1 MAAPADADDGQAP
14 VTKESTCPSRHSPTG
29 TSTRASSTG
38 ALPAWARSSAA
49 GSGRRPTR
57 PAYLHFADGS
67 SELTTLTWRQTH
79 EIVEQWAAGL
89 ISLGVQLEDRVAI
102 ASTTRVEWI
111 LADLAVICAGGAT
124 TTVYPTTIAEDVAYI
139 LDDSGSGIVFA
150 ENEEQVAKLQAVRSE
165 IPGVRQVIAL
175 TGPGSDDGWV
185 ITTDQLAERGRE
197 WLAAT
202 PDLVDSR
209 IDQLDPES
217 LAVVI
222 YTSGTTGRPK
232 GVRLV
237 HDSVVYEGA
246 VIDAIGTFT
255 KDDLQFLWLPL
266 SHVFGKMLVATG
278 LQIGF
283 PTAVDGRVDRI
294 VENMA
299 VIKPTFMAGPPRI
312 FEKAHGRIA
321 LMFAGE
327 KGVKKRLIDWALAV
341 GGEMRDVRARGE
353 EPSAGLRRKHDLAT
367 RLVLHKVQER
377 FGGRVR
383 FMISGS
389 APLNADVARWFGSV
403 GLLVQ
408 EGYGLTETSSG
419 TTVNAPDHGS
429 YQYGSVGWPLP
440 GTEVRIAE
448 EDGEILVKGPGVM
461 RGYHNNAEATAEV
474 LTEDGWFHTGDIGR
488 IDERGFLYVTD
499 RKKDLFKT
507 SGGKYVAPAEIEA
520 RFKGLCPFV
529 SQFLVHGAG
538 HNYATALVT
547 LDPDAVAGWAPTVGL
562 GGKPYAEVV
571 ASPQAHALVQR
582 YVDQLNDGLNRWET
596 IKKFTILDQDLTV
609 EAGDLTPS
617 MKLRRKA
624 VTEKHRAE
632 IDAMYDGA

>member
-1 MAAPADADDGQAP
+1 MPLQALADRDVDQAVLDDRAPS
-14 VTKESTCPSRHSPTG
+14 V
-29 TSTRASSTG
+29 G
-38 ALPAWARSSAA
+38 ALFRSRVRATPDA
-49 GSGRRPTR
+49 

-67 SELTTLTWRQTH
+67 SELTTLTWAQTH

-89 ISLGVQLEDRVAI
+89 ISLGVETEDRVAI

-139 LDDSGSGIVFA
+139 LGDSGSGIVFA
-150 ENEEQVAKLQAVRSE
+150 ENDEQVAKLQHVRSE
-165 IPGVRQVIAL
+165 IPGVRQVIVL
-175 TGPGSDDGWV
+175 TGSASDDGWV
-185 ITTDQLAERGRE
+185 ITTDELAGRGRE

-209 IDQLDPES
+209 IEQLGPEN

-246 VIDAIGTFT
+246 VIEAIGTLT
-255 KDDLQFLWLPL
+255 EDDLQFLWLPL

-283 PTAVDGRVDRI
+283 PTAVDGRVEKI
-294 VENMA
+294 VDNMA

-312 FEKAHGRIA
+312 FEKAHGRIE

-327 KGVKKRLIDWALAV
+327 KGIKKKLIDWALKV
-341 GGEMRDVRARGE
+341 GGEMRDVLARGE
-353 EPSAGLRRKHDLAT
+353 QPASGLKRRHDLAT
-367 RLVLHKVQER
+367 KLVLHKVQER

-389 APLNADVARWFGSV
+389 APLNAEVARWFGSV

-419 TTVNAPDHGS
+419 TTVNQPAHGS
-429 YQYGSVGWPLP
+429 YQYGSVGWPMP

-461 RGYHNNAEATAEV
+461 RGYHNNPAATAEV
-474 LTEDGWFHTGDIGR
+474 LTDDGWFHTGDIGR
-488 IDERGFLYVTD
+488 IDDRGFLYVTD
-499 RKKDLFKT
+499 RKKDVFKT
-507 SGGKYVAPAEIEA
+507 SGGKYIAPAEIEA

-547 LDPDAVAGWAPTVGL
+547 LDPDAVAAWAPTVGL
-562 GGKPYAEVV
+562 EGRSYAEIVL
-571 ASPQAHALVQR
+571 SPQARALVQG
-582 YVDQLNDGLNRWET
+582 YVDKLNDGLNRWET
-596 IKKFTILDQDLTV
+596 IKKFTILDKDLTI
-609 EAGDLTPS
+609 EEGDLTPS

-624 VTEKHRAE
+624 VTEKHRA
-632 IDAMYDGA
+632 

>member
-1 MAAPADADDGQAP
+1 MPLQALADRDVDQNVLDGRAPS
-14 VTKESTCPSRHSPTG
+14 V
-29 TSTRASSTG
+29 G
-38 ALPAWARSSAA
+38 ALFRSRVRATPDA
-49 GSGRRPTR
+49 
-57 PAYLHFADGS
+57 PAYLYFAEGA
-67 SELTTLTWRQTH
+67 SELTTMTWRETH
-79 EIVEQWAAGL
+79 EVVEQWAAGL
-89 ISLGVQLEDRVAI
+89 VSLGVQLEDRVAI

-111 LADLAVICAGGAT
+111 LADLAIICAGGAT

-139 LDDSGSGIVFA
+139 LTDSGSGIVFA
-150 ENEEQVAKLQAVRSE
+150 ENEEQVAKLQHVRSE
-165 IPGVRQVIAL
+165 VPGVRQVIAL

-185 ITTDQLAERGRE
+185 ITTDELAERGRE

-209 IDQLDPES
+209 IDQLTPEA

-237 HDSVVYEGA
+237 QDSVVYEGA

-283 PTAVDGRVDRI
+283 PTAVDGRVDKI

-299 VIKPTFMAGPPRI
+299 VIRPTFMAGPPRI

-327 KGVKKRLIDWALAV
+327 KGVKKKLIDWALKV
-341 GGEMRDVRARGE
+341 GGEMRDVRARGDQ
-353 EPSAGLRRKHDLAT
+353 PSASLTRRYALAT
-367 RLVLHKVQER
+367 KLVLHKVQER

-419 TTVNAPDHGS
+419 TTVNAPEHGA

-440 GTEVRIAE
+440 GTEVRIAD

-461 RGYHNNAEATAEV
+461 RGYHNNPEATAEV

-488 IDERGFLYVTD
+488 IDERGFLHVTD
-499 RKKDLFKT
+499 RKKDVFKT

-547 LDPDAVAGWAPTVGL
+547 LDPDAMAGWAPTVGL
-562 GGKPYAEVV
+562 DGKPYAEVV

-596 IKKFTILDQDLTV
+596 IKKFTILDKDLTV
-609 EAGDLTPS
+609 EEGDLTPS

-624 VTEKHRAE
+624 VTEKHQAE
-632 IDAMYDGA
+632 LDAMYDGS

>member
-1 MAAPADADDGQAP
+1 MTRNRSDKGVHMPLQALADRDVDQNVLDGRAPS
-14 VTKESTCPSRHSPTG
+14 V
-29 TSTRASSTG
+29 G
-38 ALPAWARSSAA
+38 ALFRSRVRATPDA
-49 GSGRRPTR
+49 
-57 PAYLHFADGS
+57 PAYLYFAEGS

-79 EIVEQWAAGL
+79 EVVEQWAAGL
-89 ISLGVQLEDRVAI
+89 VSLGVALEDRVAI

-139 LDDSGSGIVFA
+139 LTDSGSGIVFA
-150 ENEEQVAKLQAVRSE
+150 ENAEQVAKLQHVRSE
-165 IPGVRQVIAL
+165 VPGVRQVIAL

-185 ITTDQLAERGRE
+185 ITTDELAERGRE

-209 IDQLDPES
+209 IDQLTPES

-237 HDSVVYEGA
+237 QDSVVYEGA

-283 PTAVDGRVDRI
+283 PTAVDGRVDKI

-327 KGVKKRLIDWALAV
+327 KGVKKKLIDWALKV
-341 GGEMRDVRARGE
+341 GGELRDVQARGE
-353 EPSAGLRRKHDLAT
+353 QPSSGLQRRHALAT
-367 RLVLHKVQER
+367 KLVLHKVQER

-419 TTVNAPDHGS
+419 TTVNAPEHGS

-440 GTEVRIAE
+440 GTEVRIAD

-461 RGYHNNAEATAEV
+461 RGYHNNPEATAEV

-499 RKKDLFKT
+499 RKKDVFKT
-507 SGGKYVAPAEIEA
+507 SGGKYIAPAEIEA

-562 GGKPYAEVV
+562 DGKTYAEVV

-582 YVDQLNDGLNRWET
+582 YLDQLNDGLNRWET
-596 IKKFTILDQDLTV
+596 IKKFTILDKDLTV
-609 EAGDLTPS
+609 EEGDLTPS

-632 IDAMYDGA
+632 LDAMYDGS

>member
-1 MAAPADADDGQAP
+1 MPLQALADRDVDQNVLDGRAPS
-14 VTKESTCPSRHSPTG
+14 V
-29 TSTRASSTG
+29 G
-38 ALPAWARSSAA
+38 ALFRSRVRATPDA
-49 GSGRRPTR
+49 
-57 PAYLHFADGS
+57 PAYLYFAEGS

-79 EIVEQWAAGL
+79 EVVEQWAAGL
-89 ISLGVQLEDRVAI
+89 VSLGVALEDRVAI

-139 LDDSGSGIVFA
+139 LTDSGSGIVFA
-150 ENEEQVAKLQAVRSE
+150 ENAEQVAKLQHVRSE
-165 IPGVRQVIAL
+165 VPGVRQVIAL

-185 ITTDQLAERGRE
+185 ITTDELAERGRE

-209 IDQLDPES
+209 IDQLGPES

-237 HDSVVYEGA
+237 QDSVVYEGA

-283 PTAVDGRVDRI
+283 PTAVDGRVDKI

-327 KGVKKRLIDWALAV
+327 KGVKKKLIDWALKV
-341 GGEMRDVRARGE
+341 GGEMRDVQARGE
-353 EPSAGLRRKHDLAT
+353 QPSSGLRRRHALAT

-419 TTVNAPDHGS
+419 TTVNAPEHGS

-440 GTEVRIAE
+440 GTEVRIAD

-461 RGYHNNAEATAEV
+461 RGYHNNPEATAEV

-499 RKKDLFKT
+499 RKKDVFKT

-562 GGKPYAEVV
+562 AGKTYAEVV

-596 IKKFTILDQDLTV
+596 IKKFTILDKDLTV
-609 EAGDLTPS
+609 EEGDLTPS

-632 IDAMYDGA
+632 LDAMYDGS

>member
-1 MAAPADADDGQAP
+1 MPLQALADREVDQNVLDGRAPS
-14 VTKESTCPSRHSPTG
+14 V
-29 TSTRASSTG
+29 G
-38 ALPAWARSSAA
+38 ALFRNRVRATPDA
-49 GSGRRPTR
+49 
-57 PAYLHFADGS
+57 PAYLFFTDDS
-67 SELTTLTWRQTH
+67 TELTTLTWRQTY
-79 EIVEQWAAGL
+79 EKVEQWAAGL

-102 ASTTRVEWI
+102 ASTTRVEWV
-111 LADLAVICAGGAT
+111 LADLAIICAGAAT

-139 LDDSGSGIVFA
+139 LADSGSGIVFA
-150 ENEEQVAKLQAVRSE
+150 EDEEQVAKLQHVRSQ

-175 TGPGSDDGWV
+175 TGGGTDDGWV
-185 ITTDQLAERGRE
+185 ITTDELAERGRE

-209 IDQLDPES
+209 IDQLTPDS

-237 HDSVVYEGA
+237 QDSVVYEGA
-246 VIDAIGTFT
+246 VIEAIGALT

-283 PTAVDGRVDRI
+283 PTAVDGRIDRI
-294 VENMA
+294 VDNMG

-312 FEKAHGRIA
+312 FEKAHGRIM

-327 KGVKKRLIDWALAV
+327 KGIKKRLIDWALKV
-341 GGEMRDVRARGE
+341 GGEMRDVLARGE
-353 EPSAGLRRKHDLAT
+353 EPSPGLKRRHDLAT
-367 RLVLHKVQER
+367 KLVLHKVQAR

-389 APLNADVARWFGSV
+389 APLNAEVARWFGSV
-403 GLLVQ
+403 GLLVL

-419 TTVNAPDHGS
+419 TTVNQPRHGA

-440 GTEVRIAE
+440 GTEVRIAA

-461 RGYHNNAEATAEV
+461 RGYHNNPDATAEV

-488 IDERGFLYVTD
+488 IDDRGFLYVTD
-499 RKKDLFKT
+499 RKKDVFKT

-547 LDPDAVAGWAPTVGL
+547 LDPDAMAAWAPSVGL
-562 GGKPYAEVV
+562 EGRAYAEIVS
-571 ASPQAHALVQR
+571 SPQARALVQG

-596 IKKFTILDQDLTV
+596 IKKFTILDKDLTI
-609 EAGDLTPS
+609 EEGDLTPS

-632 IDAMYDGA
+632 LDAMY

>member
-1 MAAPADADDGQAP
+1 M
-14 VTKESTCPSRHSPTG
+14 
-29 TSTRASSTG
+29 
-38 ALPAWARSSAA
+38 
-49 GSGRRPTR
+49 
-57 PAYLHFADGS
+57 
-67 SELTTLTWRQTH
+67 
-79 EIVEQWAAGL
+79 
-89 ISLGVQLEDRVAI
+89 
-102 ASTTRVEWI
+102 
-111 LADLAVICAGGAT
+111 
-124 TTVYPTTIAEDVAYI
+124 
-139 LDDSGSGIVFA
+139 
-150 ENEEQVAKLQAVRSE
+150 RSE

-209 IDQLDPES
+209 IDQLGPES

-255 KDDLQFLWLPL
+255 RDDLQFLWLPL

-327 KGVKKRLIDWALAV
+327 TGVKKKLIDWALAV
-341 GGEMRDVRARGE
+341 GGEMRDVRARGD
-353 EPSAGLRRKHDLAT
+353 EPSAGLRRKHVLAT
-367 RLVLHKVQER
+367 RLVLNKVQER

-461 RGYHNNAEATAEV
+461 RGYHNNPEATAEV

-488 IDERGFLYVTD
+488 VDERGFLYVTD

-547 LDPDAVAGWAPTVGL
+547 LDPDAVAGWAADGGAGRQAVRRGRGL
-562 GGKPYAEVV
+562 AAGARAGPALRRPAQRGPQPLGDDQEVHHPRPGPHGRGGRPHAEHE
-571 ASPQAHALVQR
+571 AAPQGR
-582 YVDQLNDGLNRWET
+582 DR
-596 IKKFTILDQDLTV
+596 
-609 EAGDLTPS
+609 EAPRRARRDVRRRLTPRGLS
-617 MKLRRKA
+617 AAPGGRGRSRRR
-624 VTEKHRAE
+624 RAR
-632 IDAMYDGA
+632 GRGR

>member
-1 MAAPADADDGQAP
+1 MPLQALADRNVDHDILDDRAPS
-14 VTKESTCPSRHSPTG
+14 V
-29 TSTRASSTG
+29 G
-38 ALPAWARSSAA
+38 ALFRSRVRATPEA
-49 GSGRRPTR
+49 
-57 PAYLHFADGS
+57 PAYLYFKEGS
-67 SELTTLTWRQTH
+67 SELTTLTWAQTN
-79 EIVEQWAAGL
+79 EVVEQWAAGL
-89 ISLGVQLEDRVAI
+89 ISLGVQTEDRVAI
-102 ASTTRVEWI
+102 AATTRVEWI

-139 LDDSGSGIVFA
+139 LADSGSGIVFA
-150 ENEEQVAKLQAVRSE
+150 ENDEQVAKLQHVRSE

-175 TGPGSDDGWV
+175 TGTGSEDGWV
-185 ITTDQLAERGRE
+185 ITTDELAERGRE
-197 WLAAT
+197 WLSAT

-209 IDQLDPES
+209 IDQLGPES

-237 HDSVVYEGA
+237 QDSVVYEGA

-283 PTAVDGRVDRI
+283 PTAVDGRVDKI
-294 VENMA
+294 VENMGL
-299 VIKPTFMAGPPRI
+299 VKPTFMAGPPRI

-327 KGVKKRLIDWALAV
+327 KGIKKKLIDWALKV
-341 GGEMRDVRARGE
+341 GGEMRDVQARGE
-353 EPSAGLRRKHDLAT
+353 EPPPGLKRRHDLAT
-367 RLVLHKVQER
+367 KLVLHKVQER

-389 APLNADVARWFGSV
+389 APLNAEVARWFGSV

-419 TTVNAPDHGS
+419 TTVNPPEHGS

-461 RGYHNNAEATAEV
+461 RGYHNNPEATAEV

-488 IDERGFLYVTD
+488 IDDRGFLYVTD
-499 RKKDLFKT
+499 RKKDVFKT
-507 SGGKYVAPAEIEA
+507 SGGKYIAPAEIEA

-547 LDPDAVAGWAPTVGL
+547 LDPDAVAGWAATVGL
-562 GGKPYAEVV
+562 EGRSYAEIVL
-571 ASPQAHALVQR
+571 SPQARALVQG
-582 YVDQLNDGLNRWET
+582 YVDTLNDGLNRWET
-596 IKKFTILDQDLTV
+596 IKKFTILDKDLTI
-609 EAGDLTPS
+609 EEGDLTPS

-632 IDAMYDGA
+632 LDAMYDGS

>member
-1 MAAPADADDGQAP
+1 MPRQALADRTVDQEVLDGRAPS
-14 VTKESTCPSRHSPTG
+14 V
-29 TSTRASSTG
+29 G
-38 ALPAWARSSAA
+38 ALFRNRVRATPDA
-49 GSGRRPTR
+49 
-57 PAYLHFADGS
+57 PAYLYFEDGAA
-67 SELTTLTWRQTH
+67 ELTTLTWAQTH
-79 EIVEQWAAGL
+79 EVVEQWAAGL

-139 LDDSGSGIVFA
+139 LADSGSGIVFA
-150 ENEEQVAKLQAVRSE
+150 EDEEQVAKLQRVRSE
-165 IPGVRQVIAL
+165 VPDVRQVVAL
-175 TGPGSDDGWV
+175 SGPGSADGWV
-185 ITTDQLAERGRE
+185 ITTDELARRGRE
-197 WLAAT
+197 WLAET

-209 IDQLDPES
+209 IDQLGPEH

-237 HDSVVYEGA
+237 QDSVVYEGA
-246 VIDAIGTFT
+246 VIDALGTFT
-255 KDDLQFLWLPL
+255 RDDLQFLWLPL

-283 PTAVDGRVDRI
+283 PTAVDGRIDKIVD
-294 VENMA
+294 NMA

-312 FEKAHGRIA
+312 FEKAHGKIA

-327 KGVKKRLIDWALAV
+327 TGAKRKLIDWALAV
-341 GGEMRDVRARGE
+341 GGEVRDVLARGE
-353 EPSAGLRRKHDLAT
+353 QVPPVLRGKHALAT
-367 RLVLHKVQER
+367 KLVLGKVQER

-389 APLNADVARWFGSV
+389 APLNAEVARWFGAV
-403 GLLVQ
+403 GLNVQ

-419 TTVNAPDHGS
+419 TTVNAPDHGA
-429 YQYGSVGWPLP
+429 YEYGSVGWPLP

-448 EDGEILVKGPGVM
+448 EDGEILVRGPGVM
-461 RGYHNNAEATAEV
+461 RGYHNNPQATAEV

-488 IDERGFLYVTD
+488 IDERGFLFVTD
-499 RKKDLFKT
+499 RKKDVFKT
-507 SGGKYVAPAEIEA
+507 SGGKYIAPAEIEA
-520 RFKGLCPFV
+520 RFKGLCPFI

-562 GGKPYAEVV
+562 EGRSYAEVV
-571 ASPQAHALVQR
+571 SSPQARALVQG
-582 YVDQLNDGLNRWET
+582 YVDRLNAGLNRWET
-596 IKKFTILDQDLTV
+596 IKKFTILPEDLTV

-632 IDAMYDGA
+632 LEAMY

>member
-1 MAAPADADDGQAP
+1 MTRNRSDKGVHMPLQALADRDVDQNVLDGRAPS
-14 VTKESTCPSRHSPTG
+14 V
-29 TSTRASSTG
+29 G
-38 ALPAWARSSAA
+38 ALFRSRVRATPDA
-49 GSGRRPTR
+49 
-57 PAYLHFADGS
+57 PAYLYFAEGPG
-67 SELTTLTWRQTH
+67 ELTTLTWRQAH
-79 EIVEQWAAGL
+79 AVVEQWAAGL
-89 ISLGVQLEDRVAI
+89 VSLGVALEDRVAI

-139 LDDSGSGIVFA
+139 LTDSGSGIVFA
-150 ENEEQVAKLQAVRSE
+150 EDEEQVAKLQHVRSQV
-165 IPGVRQVIAL
+165 PGVRQVIAL

-185 ITTDQLAERGRE
+185 ITTEQLAERGRE

-209 IDQLDPES
+209 IDQLTPES

-237 HDSVVYEGA
+237 QDSVVYEGA

-266 SHVFGKMLVATG
+266 SHVFGKMLLATG

-283 PTAVDGRVDRI
+283 PTAVDGRVDKI

-327 KGVKKRLIDWALAV
+327 KGAKKKLIDWALRV
-341 GGEMRDVRARGE
+341 GGEMRDVQARGE
-353 EPSAGLRRKHDLAT
+353 QPSASLRRRHALAT
-367 RLVLHKVQER
+367 KLVLHKVQER

-389 APLNADVARWFGSV
+389 APLNAEVARWFGSV

-429 YQYGSVGWPLP
+429 YAYGSVGWPLP

-461 RGYHNNAEATAEV
+461 RGYHNNPEATAEV
-474 LTEDGWFHTGDIGR
+474 LTEDGWFRTGDIGR

-499 RKKDLFKT
+499 RKKDVFKT
-507 SGGKYVAPAEIEA
+507 SGGKYIAPAEIEA

-562 GGKPYAEVV
+562 EGRTYAEVV

-596 IKKFTILDQDLTV
+596 IKKFTILDKDLTV
-609 EAGDLTPS
+609 EEGDLTPS

-632 IDAMYDGA
+632 LDAMYDGS

>member
-1 MAAPADADDGQAP
+1 MPLQALADRDVDQNVLDGRAPS
-14 VTKESTCPSRHSPTG
+14 V
-29 TSTRASSTG
+29 G
-38 ALPAWARSSAA
+38 ALFRSRVRATPDA
-49 GSGRRPTR
+49 
-57 PAYLHFADGS
+57 PAYLYFAEGS

-79 EIVEQWAAGL
+79 EVVEQWAAGL
-89 ISLGVQLEDRVAI
+89 VSLGVSLEDRVAI

-139 LDDSGSGIVFA
+139 LTDSGSGIVFA
-150 ENEEQVAKLQAVRSE
+150 ENAEQVAKLQHVRSE
-165 IPGVRQVIAL
+165 VPGVRQVIAL

-185 ITTDQLAERGRE
+185 ITTDELAERGRE

-209 IDQLDPES
+209 IDQLGPES

-237 HDSVVYEGA
+237 QDSVVYEGA

-283 PTAVDGRVDRI
+283 PTAVDGRVDKI

-327 KGVKKRLIDWALAV
+327 KGVKKKLIDWALKV
-341 GGEMRDVRARGE
+341 GGEMRDVQARGE
-353 EPSAGLRRKHDLAT
+353 QPSSGLQRRHALAT
-367 RLVLHKVQER
+367 KLVLHKVQER

-419 TTVNAPDHGS
+419 TTVNAPEHGS

-440 GTEVRIAE
+440 GTEVRIAD

-461 RGYHNNAEATAEV
+461 RGYHNNPEATAEV

-499 RKKDLFKT
+499 RKKDVFKT
-507 SGGKYVAPAEIEA
+507 SGGKYIAPAEIEA

-562 GGKPYAEVV
+562 EGKTYAEVV

-596 IKKFTILDQDLTV
+596 IKKFTILDKDLTV
-609 EAGDLTPS
+609 EEGDLTPS

-632 IDAMYDGA
+632 LDAMYDGS

>member
-1 MAAPADADDGQAP
+1 MPLQALADRTVDQNVLDGRAPS
-14 VTKESTCPSRHSPTG
+14 V
-29 TSTRASSTG
+29 G
-38 ALPAWARSSAA
+38 ALFRSRVRATPEA
-49 GSGRRPTR
+49 
-57 PAYLHFADGS
+57 PAYLYFAEGS
-67 SELTTLTWRQTH
+67 SELTTLTWAQTH
-79 EIVEQWAAGL
+79 EVVEQWAAGL
-89 ISLGVQLEDRVAI
+89 ISLGMQLEDRVAI

-139 LDDSGSGIVFA
+139 LADSGSGIVFA
-150 ENEEQVAKLQAVRSE
+150 ENEEQVAKLQRVRSE
-165 IPGVRQVIAL
+165 VPGVRQVIAL

-185 ITTDQLAERGRE
+185 ITTDELAERGRE

-209 IDQLDPES
+209 IDQLTPES

-237 HDSVVYEGA
+237 QDSVVYEGA

-255 KDDLQFLWLPL
+255 RDDLQYLWLPL
-266 SHVFGKMLVATG
+266 SHVFGKMLLATG

-283 PTAVDGRVDRI
+283 PTAVDGRVDKI

-299 VIKPTFMAGPPRI
+299 IVKPTFMAGPPRI
-312 FEKAHGRIA
+312 FEKAYGRIA

-327 KGVKKRLIDWALAV
+327 TGVKKRLIDWALKV
-341 GGEMRDVRARGE
+341 GGEMRDVQARGE
-353 EPSAGLRRKHDLAT
+353 QPSSGLQRRHALAT

-419 TTVNAPDHGS
+419 TTVNAPDHGA

-448 EDGEILVKGPGVM
+448 EDGEILVRGPGVM
-461 RGYHNNAEATAEV
+461 RGYHNNPEATAEV

-499 RKKDLFKT
+499 RKKDVFKT
-507 SGGKYVAPAEIEA
+507 SGGKYIAPAEIEA

-547 LDPDAVAGWAPTVGL
+547 LDPDAVTGWAPTVGL
-562 GGKPYAEVV
+562 AGKPYAEVV
-571 ASPQAHALVQR
+571 ASSQARALVQR

-596 IKKFTILDQDLTV
+596 IKKFTILDADLTV
-609 EAGDLTPS
+609 EGGDLTPS

-632 IDAMYDGA
+632 LDAMYDGA

>member
-1 MAAPADADDGQAP
+1 MPLQALADRAVDQDVLDDRAPS
-14 VTKESTCPSRHSPTG
+14 V
-29 TSTRASSTG
+29 G
-38 ALPAWARSSAA
+38 ALFRNRVRATPDA
-49 GSGRRPTR
+49 
-57 PAYLHFADGS
+57 PAYLYFAPGS
-67 SELTTLTWRQTH
+67 TELTTLTWGGVH
-79 EIVEQWAAGL
+79 EIVREWAAGL
-89 ISLGVQLEDRVAI
+89 ISLGVELEDRVAI
-102 ASTTRVEWI
+102 AATTRVEWV

-139 LDDSGSGIVFA
+139 LGDSGSGIVFA
-150 ENEEQVAKLQAVRSE
+150 EDEAQVAKLQQVRSE
-165 IPGVRQVIAL
+165 IPNVRQVIAL

-185 ITTDQLAERGRE
+185 ITSDELAARGCE

-202 PDLVDSR
+202 PDLVDAR
-209 IDQLDPES
+209 IDQLGPEH

-246 VIDAIGTFT
+246 VIDAMGTFT
-255 KDDLQFLWLPL
+255 VDDLQFLWLPL
-266 SHVFGKMLVATG
+266 SHVFGKMLLATG

-283 PTAVDGRVDRI
+283 PTAVDGRVEKI
-294 VENMA
+294 VDHMA
-299 VIKPTFMAGPPRI
+299 VIRPTFMAGPPRI

-327 KGVKKRLIDWALAV
+327 TGVKKKLIDWALGV
-341 GGEMRDVRARGE
+341 GGEMRDVLAAGE
-353 EPSAGLRRKHDLAT
+353 QPSAGLRRRHALAT
-367 RLVLHKVQER
+367 KLVLHKVQER

-419 TTVNAPDHGS
+419 TTVNSPDHGS
-429 YQYGSVGWPLP
+429 YQYGSVGWPMP

-448 EDGEILVKGPGVM
+448 EDGEILVRGPGVM
-461 RGYHNNAEATAEV
+461 RGYHNNPEATAEV

-488 IDERGFLYVTD
+488 IDERGFLHVTD
-499 RKKDLFKT
+499 RKKDVFKT
-507 SGGKYVAPAEIEA
+507 SGGKYIAPAEIEA

-547 LDPDAVAGWAPTVGL
+547 LDPDALAAWAPTVGL
-562 GGKPYAEVV
+562 EGRPYAEL
-571 ASPQAHALVQR
+571 ATSPQAHALVQG
-582 YVDQLNDGLNRWET
+582 YVDRLNAGLNRWET
-596 IKKFTILDQDLTV
+596 IKRFTILERDLSI
-609 EAGDLTPS
+609 EEGDLTPS

-624 VTEKHRAE
+624 VTEKHRSE
-632 IDAMYDGA
+632 LDAMYEGA

>member
-1 MAAPADADDGQAP
+1 MPLQALADREVDQNVLDGRAPS
-14 VTKESTCPSRHSPTG
+14 V
-29 TSTRASSTG
+29 G
-38 ALPAWARSSAA
+38 ALFRNRVRATPDA
-49 GSGRRPTR
+49 
-57 PAYLHFADGS
+57 PAYLFFTDDS
-67 SELTTLTWRQTH
+67 TELTTLTWRQTY
-79 EIVEQWAAGL
+79 EKVEQWAAGL

-102 ASTTRVEWI
+102 ASTTRVEWV
-111 LADLAVICAGGAT
+111 LADLAIICAGAAT

-139 LDDSGSGIVFA
+139 LADSGSGIVFA
-150 ENEEQVAKLQAVRSE
+150 EEQVAKLQHVRSQ

-175 TGPGSDDGWV
+175 TGGGTDDGWV
-185 ITTDQLAERGRE
+185 ITTDELAERGRE

-209 IDQLDPES
+209 IDQLTPDS

-237 HDSVVYEGA
+237 QDSVVYEGA
-246 VIDAIGTFT
+246 VIEAIGALT

-283 PTAVDGRVDRI
+283 PTAVDGRIDRI
-294 VENMA
+294 VDNMG

-312 FEKAHGRIA
+312 FEKAHGRIM

-327 KGVKKRLIDWALAV
+327 KGIKKRLIDWALKV
-341 GGEMRDVRARGE
+341 GGEMRDVLARGE
-353 EPSAGLRRKHDLAT
+353 EPSPGLKRRHDLAT
-367 RLVLHKVQER
+367 KLVLHKVQAR

-389 APLNADVARWFGSV
+389 APLNAEVARWFGSV
-403 GLLVQ
+403 GLLVL

-419 TTVNAPDHGS
+419 TTVNQPRHGA

-440 GTEVRIAE
+440 GTEVRIAG

-461 RGYHNNAEATAEV
+461 RGYHNNPDATAEV

-488 IDERGFLYVTD
+488 IDDRGFLYVTD
-499 RKKDLFKT
+499 RKKDVFKT

-547 LDPDAVAGWAPTVGL
+547 LDPDAMAAWAPSVGL
-562 GGKPYAEVV
+562 EGRAYAEIVS
-571 ASPQAHALVQR
+571 SPQARALVQG

-596 IKKFTILDQDLTV
+596 IKKFTILDKDLTI
-609 EAGDLTPS
+609 EEGDLTPS

-632 IDAMYDGA
+632 LDAMY

>member
-1 MAAPADADDGQAP
+1 MPLQALADRDVDQNILDGRAPS
-14 VTKESTCPSRHSPTG
+14 V
-29 TSTRASSTG
+29 G
-38 ALPAWARSSAA
+38 ALFRSRVRATPDA
-49 GSGRRPTR
+49 
-57 PAYLHFADGS
+57 PAYLYFAEGS

-79 EIVEQWAAGL
+79 EVVEQWAAGL
-89 ISLGVQLEDRVAI
+89 VSLGVQLEDRVAI

-139 LDDSGSGIVFA
+139 LTDSGSGIVFA
-150 ENEEQVAKLQAVRSE
+150 ENEEQVAKLQHVRSE
-165 IPGVRQVIAL
+165 VPGVRQVIAL
-175 TGPGSDDGWV
+175 TGPGSEDGWV

-209 IDQLDPES
+209 IDQLTPES

-237 HDSVVYEGA
+237 QDSVVYEGA

-255 KDDLQFLWLPL
+255 GDDLQFLWLPL

-283 PTAVDGRVDRI
+283 PTAVDGRVDKI

-327 KGVKKRLIDWALAV
+327 KGVKKKLIDWALKV
-341 GGEMRDVRARGE
+341 GGEMRDVRARGDQ
-353 EPSAGLRRKHDLAT
+353 PSASLTRRHALAT
-367 RLVLHKVQER
+367 KLVLHKVQER

-389 APLNADVARWFGSV
+389 APLNAEVARWFGSV

-419 TTVNAPDHGS
+419 TTVNAPEHGA
-429 YQYGSVGWPLP
+429 YHYGSVGWPLP
-440 GTEVRIAE
+440 GTEVRIAD

-461 RGYHNNAEATAEV
+461 RGYHNNPEATAEV

-499 RKKDLFKT
+499 RKKDVFKT
-507 SGGKYVAPAEIEA
+507 SGGKYIAPAEIEA

-547 LDPDAVAGWAPTVGL
+547 LDPDAIVGWAPTVGL
-562 GGKPYAEVV
+562 DGKSYAEVV

-596 IKKFTILDQDLTV
+596 IKKFTILDKDLTV
-609 EAGDLTPS
+609 EEGDLTPS

-632 IDAMYDGA
+632 LDAMYDGS

>member
-1 MAAPADADDGQAP
+1 MPRQALADRTVDQEVLDGRAPS
-14 VTKESTCPSRHSPTG
+14 V
-29 TSTRASSTG
+29 G
-38 ALPAWARSSAA
+38 ALFRNRVRATPDA
-49 GSGRRPTR
+49 
-57 PAYLHFADGS
+57 PAYLYFEDGAA
-67 SELTTLTWRQTH
+67 ELTTLTWEQTH
-79 EIVEQWAAGL
+79 EVVEQWAAGL

-102 ASTTRVEWI
+102 ASTTRVEWV

-139 LDDSGSGIVFA
+139 LSDSGSGIVFA
-150 ENEEQVAKLQAVRSE
+150 EDEEQVAKLQRVRSQV
-165 IPGVRQVIAL
+165 PDVRQVVAL
-175 TGPGSDDGWV
+175 SGPGSDDGWV
-185 ITTDQLAERGRE
+185 ITTDELARRGRE
-197 WLAAT
+197 WLAET

-209 IDQLDPES
+209 IDQLGPEH

-237 HDSVVYEGA
+237 QDSVVYEGA
-246 VIDAIGTFT
+246 VIDALGTFT
-255 KDDLQFLWLPL
+255 RDDLQFLWLPL

-283 PTAVDGRVDRI
+283 PTAVDGRIDKIVD
-294 VENMA
+294 NMA

-327 KGVKKRLIDWALAV
+327 TGLKKRLIDWALGV
-341 GGEMRDVRARGE
+341 GGEMRDVLARGE
-353 EPSAGLRRKHDLAT
+353 QAPALLRGKHALAD
-367 RLVLHKVQER
+367 RLVLQKVKDR

-389 APLNADVARWFGSV
+389 APLNAEVARWFGSV

-419 TTVNAPDHGS
+419 TTVNSPDHGA
-429 YQYGSVGWPLP
+429 YEYGSVGWPLP

-448 EDGEILVKGPGVM
+448 EDGEILVRGPGVM
-461 RGYHNNAEATAEV
+461 RGYHGNPEATAEV

-488 IDERGFLYVTD
+488 MDERGFLYVTD
-499 RKKDLFKT
+499 RKKDVFKT

-547 LDPDAVAGWAPTVGL
+547 LDPDAVAAWAPTAGL
-562 GGKPYAEVV
+562 EGRSYAEVV
-571 ASPQAHALVQR
+571 SSPQARALVQG
-582 YVDQLNDGLNRWET
+582 YVDKLNAGLNRWET
-596 IKKFTILDQDLTV
+596 IKKFTILPEDLTV

-632 IDAMYDGA
+632 LDAMYEGA

>member
-1 MAAPADADDGQAP
+1 MPLQALADRDVDQAVLDDRAPS
-14 VTKESTCPSRHSPTG
+14 V
-29 TSTRASSTG
+29 G
-38 ALPAWARSSAA
+38 ALFRNRVRATPDA
-49 GSGRRPTR
+49 
-57 PAYLHFADGS
+57 PAYLHFAEGS
-67 SELTTLTWRQTH
+67 SELTTLTWAQTH
-79 EIVEQWAAGL
+79 EVVEQWAAGL
-89 ISLGVQLEDRVAI
+89 ISLGVETEDRVAI
-102 ASTTRVEWI
+102 ASTTRLEWI

-139 LDDSGSGIVFA
+139 LGDSGSGIVFA
-150 ENEEQVAKLQAVRSE
+150 ENDEQVAKLQHVRSE

-175 TGPGSDDGWV
+175 TGSASDDGWV
-185 ITTDQLAERGRE
+185 ITTDELARRGRE

-209 IDQLDPES
+209 IDQLGPEN

-246 VIDAIGTFT
+246 VIDAIGTLT

-283 PTAVDGRVDRI
+283 PTAVDGRVEKI
-294 VENMA
+294 VDNMA

-312 FEKAHGRIA
+312 FEKAHGRVE

-327 KGVKKRLIDWALAV
+327 KGIKKKLIDWALKV
-341 GGEMRDVRARGE
+341 GGEMRDVLARGE
-353 EPSAGLRRKHDLAT
+353 QPSPGLKRRHDLAT
-367 RLVLHKVQER
+367 KLVLHKVQER

-389 APLNADVARWFGSV
+389 APLNADVARWFGAV

-419 TTVNAPDHGS
+419 TTVNQPAHGS

-461 RGYHNNAEATAEV
+461 RGYHNNPEATAEV
-474 LTEDGWFHTGDIGR
+474 LSDDGWFHTGDIGR
-488 IDERGFLYVTD
+488 IDDRGFLYVTD
-499 RKKDLFKT
+499 RKKDVFKT
-507 SGGKYVAPAEIEA
+507 SGGKYIAPAEIEA

-547 LDPDAVAGWAPTVGL
+547 LDPDAVAAWAPTAGL
-562 GGKPYAEVV
+562 EGKSYAEVV
-571 ASPQAHALVQR
+571 LSPQARALVQG
-582 YVDQLNDGLNRWET
+582 YVDKLNDGLNRWET
-596 IKKFTILDQDLTV
+596 IKKFTILDKDLTI
-609 EAGDLTPS
+609 EEGDLTPS

-624 VTEKHRAE
+624 VTEKHKAE
-632 IDAMYDGA
+632 LDAMYAD

>member
-1 MAAPADADDGQAP
+1 MPLQALADRDVDQNVLDGRAPS
-14 VTKESTCPSRHSPTG
+14 V
-29 TSTRASSTG
+29 G
-38 ALPAWARSSAA
+38 ALFRSRVRATPDA
-49 GSGRRPTR
+49 
-57 PAYLHFADGS
+57 PAYLYFAEGS

-79 EIVEQWAAGL
+79 EVVEQWAAGL
-89 ISLGVQLEDRVAI
+89 VSLGVALEDRVAI

-139 LDDSGSGIVFA
+139 LTDSGSGIVFA
-150 ENEEQVAKLQAVRSE
+150 ENAEQVAKLQHVRSE
-165 IPGVRQVIAL
+165 VPGVRQVIAL

-185 ITTDQLAERGRE
+185 ITTDELAERGRE

-202 PDLVDSR
+202 PDLIDSR
-209 IDQLDPES
+209 IDQLTPES

-237 HDSVVYEGA
+237 QDSVVYEGA
-246 VIDAIGTFT
+246 VIDAIGTLT

-283 PTAVDGRVDRI
+283 PTAVDGRVDKI

-327 KGVKKRLIDWALAV
+327 KGVKKKLIDWALKV
-341 GGEMRDVRARGE
+341 GGELRDVQARGE
-353 EPSAGLRRKHDLAT
+353 QPSSGLQRRHALAT
-367 RLVLHKVQER
+367 KLVLHKVQER

-419 TTVNAPDHGS
+419 TTVNAPKHGS

-440 GTEVRIAE
+440 GTEVRIAD

-461 RGYHNNAEATAEV
+461 RGYHNNPEATAEV

-499 RKKDLFKT
+499 RKKDVFKT
-507 SGGKYVAPAEIEA
+507 SGGKYIAPAEIEA

-562 GGKPYAEVV
+562 DGKTYAEVV

-596 IKKFTILDQDLTV
+596 IKKFTILDKDLTV
-609 EAGDLTPS
+609 EEGDLTPS

-632 IDAMYDGA
+632 LDAMYDGS

>member
-1 MAAPADADDGQAP
+1 MPLQALADRDVDQKVLDDRAPS
-14 VTKESTCPSRHSPTG
+14 V
-29 TSTRASSTG
+29 G
-38 ALPAWARSSAA
+38 ALFRSRVRATPDA
-49 GSGRRPTR
+49 
-57 PAYLHFADGS
+57 PAYLHFAQGS
-67 SELTTLTWRQTH
+67 SELTTLTWAQTH
-79 EIVEQWAAGL
+79 EVVEQWAAGL
-89 ISLGVQLEDRVAI
+89 ISLGVEIEDRVAI

-139 LDDSGSGIVFA
+139 LGDSGSGIVFA
-150 ENEEQVAKLQAVRSE
+150 ENDEQVAKLQHVRSE

-175 TGPGSDDGWV
+175 TGSASDDGWV
-185 ITTDQLAERGRE
+185 ITTDELAERGRE

-209 IDQLDPES
+209 IDQLGPEN

-246 VIDAIGTFT
+246 VIDAIGTLT

-266 SHVFGKMLVATG
+266 SHVFGKMLLATG

-283 PTAVDGRVDRI
+283 PTAVDGRVEKI
-294 VENMA
+294 VDNMG

-312 FEKAHGRIA
+312 FEKARGRIE

-327 KGVKKRLIDWALAV
+327 KGVKKKLIDWALKV
-341 GGEMRDVRARGE
+341 GGEMRDVLARGE
-353 EPSAGLRRKHDLAT
+353 QPSPRLKRRHDLAT
-367 RLVLHKVQER
+367 KLVLHKIQER

-389 APLNADVARWFGSV
+389 APLNADVARWFGAV

-419 TTVNAPDHGS
+419 TTVNSPTHGS

-461 RGYHNNAEATAEV
+461 RGYHNNPEATAEV
-474 LTEDGWFHTGDIGR
+474 LTDEGWFHTGDIGR
-488 IDERGFLYVTD
+488 VDERGFLYVTD
-499 RKKDLFKT
+499 RKKDVFKT
-507 SGGKYVAPAEIEA
+507 SGGKYIAPAEIEA

-547 LDPDAVAGWAPTVGL
+547 LDPDAVAAWAPTVGL
-562 GGKPYAEVV
+562 EGRSYAEV
-571 ASPQAHALVQR
+571 ALSPQARALVQG
-582 YVDQLNDGLNRWET
+582 YVDKLNDGLNRWET
-596 IKKFTILDQDLTV
+596 IKKFTILDKDLTI
-609 EAGDLTPS
+609 EEGDLTPS

-632 IDAMYDGA
+632 LESMYGD